1 MGAAA
6 ATRAGTFAAAGSAV
20 AGAGLETEA
29 GTGALGSL
37 AAAGSDA
44 MAGVV
49 GEAGAAAVD
58 STIAA
63 VDGIGDALLGDA
75 AASGAGGAVDSLLV
89 AAGDAGLGALSILPN
104 WLVSGGLV
112 AVLGELVF
120 AAIALFAFFTAA
132 TSGNG
137 EDESNDILASSSS
150 VPPTEADG
158 SFGAGLDEIVETE
171 ADTEVL

>member
-1 MGAAA
+1 M
-6 ATRAGTFAAAGSAV
+6 
-20 AGAGLETEA
+20 
-29 GTGALGSL
+29 
-37 AAAGSDA
+37 
-44 MAGVV
+44 
-49 GEAGAAAVD
+49 
-58 STIAA
+58 
-63 VDGIGDALLGDA
+63 
-75 AASGAGGAVDSLLV
+75 
-89 AAGDAGLGALSILPN
+89 
-104 WLVSGGLV
+104 SGGLV